1 MVSFGANEMIIV
13 LLVIFIIV
21 LLLSVLNPAKS
32 LEESRRNRVKDLIVV
47 GLILWFSPSVK
58 VAGMVIFFY
67 GFGILLYEKYQEG
80 KREALG
86 QKDSG

>member
-58 VAGMVIFFY
+58 VAGMVVFLY

-80 KREALG
+80 KREALN
-86 QKDSG
+86 SR

>member
-1 MVSFGANEMIIV
+1 MVSFGANEMMIV
-13 LLVIFIIV
+13 LFVVFIIV

-47 GLILWFSPSVK
+47 GLILWFSPSAK
-58 VAGMVIFFY
+58 IAGMVIFFY

-80 KREALG
+80 KREALN
-86 QKDSG
+86 SR